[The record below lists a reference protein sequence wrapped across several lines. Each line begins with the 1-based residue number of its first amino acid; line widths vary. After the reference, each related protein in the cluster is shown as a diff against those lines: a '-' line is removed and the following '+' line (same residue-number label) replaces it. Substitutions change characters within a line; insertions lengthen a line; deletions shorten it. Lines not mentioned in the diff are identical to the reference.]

1 MKSKTFDISTMPNFR
16 NILILC
22 LLVGSLFSA
31 RAETPI
37 QEFTRA
43 INREFGTTADGMT
56 ALYNKYGQV
65 NVKTWPNNSVKIDI
79 TIIVN
84 AKNQREADKT
94 FDRIKVNFAN
104 TAGYIKAET
113 VIEQFSGVTWFNG
126 GENDFKINYEVY
138 MPVGNQL
145 DLKNRYGNS
154 YVAPL
159 SGKLTAEIKYGD
171 LRTEA
176 ISNDADLN
184 LGYGKGYITR
194 VNNLYGQISYGELTV
209 TEAREVQLDTKYS
222 ELKGDRISI
231 IRLTSKYDD
240 FELGDVDE
248 LRLQT
253 KYANLRVRSARAA
266 YVTAQYTDIRLGS
279 VTETADADLSYG
291 SLKIES
297 IGRNFSDVNV
307 VGKYTDV
314 QLYAERGAAYRF
326 DLEGN
331 YTDTK
336 TPPGASVRQHNK
348 SGKYEK
354 VEGSVGDLNA
364 KGLVKAKLSYGGLVL
379 K

>member
-1 MKSKTFDISTMPNFR
+1 MPKLR
-16 NILILC
+16 NILALC
-22 LLVGSLFSA
+22 FLVSSTLTL
-31 RAETPI
+31 RAEEPK

-65 NVKTWPNNSVKIDI
+65 NVKTWQNNSVKIDI
-79 TIIVN
+79 TIVVN
-84 AKNQREADKT
+84 AGSQRDADKI

-104 TAGYIKAET
+104 AVGYVKAET
-113 VIEQFSGVTWFNG
+113 MIEPKSGFILDNK
-126 GENDFKINYEVY
+126 NCDFKINYEVS
-138 MPVGNQL
+138 MPASNQL

-159 SGKLTAEIKYGD
+159 NGKLFAEIKYGD

-176 ISNDADLN
+176 LANDADLN
-184 LGYGKGYITR
+184 LGYGKGYISR
-194 VNNLYGQISYGELTV
+194 VNNLYGQISYSELTV

-222 ELKGDRISI
+222 ELKGDRVNILRI
-231 IRLTSKYDD
+231 TSKYDD
-240 FELGDVDE
+240 FELGNVDE

-253 KYANLRVRSARAA
+253 KYANLRVRNARAA
-266 YVTAQYTDIRLGS
+266 FVTAQYTDIRFIN

-297 IGRNFSDVNV
+297 INSNFSGINV
-307 VGKYTDV
+307 VGKYTDM
-314 QLYAERGAAYRF
+314 QFYAERGATYRF

-331 YTDTK
+331 YTDIK
-336 TPPGASVRQHNK
+336 TPPSATVRHSSK
-348 SGKYEK
+348 SGKYQK
-354 VEGSVGDLNA
+354 VEGYVGDANA
-364 KGLVKAKLSYGGLVL
+364 KGLIKAKLSYGGLVL

>member
-1 MKSKTFDISTMPNFR
+1 MPNIR
-16 NILILC
+16 NILALCFLAGNILI
-22 LLVGSLFSA
+22 A
-31 RAETPI
+31 RANGSCPE
-37 QEFTRA
+37 QEFTRS

-65 NVKTWPNNSVKIDI
+65 NVKTWQNNSVKIDI
-79 TIIVN
+79 TIVVN
-84 AKNQREADKT
+84 ANSQREADKV

-104 TAGYIKAET
+104 AAGYVKAET
-113 VIEQFSGVTWFNG
+113 MIEPKSGFNFD
-126 GENDFKINYEVY
+126 NNCDYKINYEVL
-138 MPVGNQL
+138 MPIGNQL

-159 SGKLTAEIKYGD
+159 NGKLTAEIKYGD

-176 ISNDADLN
+176 LGNDADLS
-184 LGYGKGYITR
+184 LGYGKGYISR
-194 VNNLYGQISYGELTV
+194 VNNLYGQVSYSELTI

-222 ELKGDRISI
+222 ELKSERINTL
-231 IRLTSKYDD
+231 RLTSKYDD

-266 YVTAQYTDIRLGS
+266 FVTAQYTDIRLTS
-279 VTETADADLSYG
+279 LTETADADLSYG

-297 IGRNFSDVNV
+297 IGRNFSEINV
-307 VGKYTDV
+307 VGKYTDM

-326 DLEGN
+326 ELEGS
-331 YTDTK
+331 YTDIK
-336 TPPGASVRQHNK
+336 TLPGATMRQHNK
-348 SGKYEK
+348 SGKYQK
-354 VEGSVGDLNA
+354 VEGYVGDANA
-364 KGLVKAKLSYGGLVL
+364 KGLIKAKLNYGGLVL